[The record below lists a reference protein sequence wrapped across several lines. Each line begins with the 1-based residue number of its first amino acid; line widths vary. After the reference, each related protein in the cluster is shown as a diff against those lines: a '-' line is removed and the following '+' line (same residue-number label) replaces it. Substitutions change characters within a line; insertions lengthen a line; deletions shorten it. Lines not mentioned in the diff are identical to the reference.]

1 MTSLSKRPFAQRLKN
16 DLIFHGA
23 RALIALATAIPL
35 PVGIRIGRAIGRAAF
50 AVLRRDRAKVLRHL
64 KIAFPDS
71 SPEWRVATGRASFEN
86 LGRGFFELFHFEE
99 IFAGKVAPV
108 PYCRIEGREH
118 FDAALAG
125 GRGALMMTAHVGN
138 WELMAAYLAH
148 VGFPMNEIV
157 RSLYDPRI
165 DDMLNDH
172 RRKYGYMPIAR
183 GGGDAMKEIADVVAR
198 NGLIGI
204 LMDQDTRVRGVFAP
218 FLGPLAHTPTGPAF
232 LAYSLDIPVVTL
244 FNHREPDGGIV
255 IEIGPPIDLPR
266 SGDTNADVAEAT
278 RIFNDRISD
287 HIRRFPAQWVW
298 MHERWKKRPP
308 GEPEHLRP
316 APPSPPGSAWKGLA
330 LRLAT
335 GVACAVSQERADALG
350 GLLGRLSYALS
361 PRRSRLATQNLE
373 IALGKERTRA
383 ELTQIARR
391 SMENRGRNATDYLRA
406 GRIDAAYLNEC
417 VELVGEEHLRAS
429 LAEGRGAILICGHIG
444 SIDLGLWALSTS
456 GVPVALVDR
465 KLEDRFVWHWVR
477 RVRARF
483 GVGTWT
489 ADEAAQS
496 APVWLANNGCV
507 AWSIDRSVPRERGML
522 VRFFDRHVATDRTP
536 ARVAIATSTP
546 VHIAYS
552 LRVAPGRHRMVIEP
566 ALPRPTASGDAGDEA
581 IREFTQSINSRWQAV
596 IETFPDQWIWGHDRF
611 TVGPERV

>member
-1 MTSLSKRPFAQRLKN
+1 MTVSSKRSLSKRLKN
-16 DLIFHGA
+16 DFIFHAA
-23 RALIALATAIPL
+23 RGLIALATAIPL
-35 PVGIRIGRAIGRAAF
+35 HVGIRIGHAIGRAAF
-50 AVLRRDRAKVLRHL
+50 ALLRRDRAKVLRHL

-71 SPEWRVATGRASFEN
+71 SPEWRVATGRESFEN

-99 IFAGKVAPV
+99 IFEGRVAPV

-118 FDAALAG
+118 FDAALAE

-148 VGFPMNEIV
+148 VGYPMNEIV
-157 RSLYDPRI
+157 RSLYDERI

-172 RRKYGYMPIAR
+172 RRKYGYIPIAR

-232 LAYSLDIPVVTL
+232 LAYTLGIPVVTL

-266 SGDTNADVAEAT
+266 TGDTNADVAEAT

-316 APPSPPGSAWKGLA
+316 APPSPPGSVAKEIA
-330 LRLAT
+330 L
-335 GVACAVSQERADALG
+335 GVATRAVCAVSQNGADALG
-350 GLLGRLSYALS
+350 GWLGRVSYALS
-361 PRRSRLATQNLE
+361 PRRARLATQNLDV
-373 IALGKERTRA
+373 ALGKDRTRA
-383 ELTQIARR
+383 EIAEIARR
-391 SMENRGRNATDYLRA
+391 SVENRGRNATDYLRA
-406 GRIDAAYLNEC
+406 GLIDAAGLKAC
-417 VELVGEEHLRAS
+417 VEVVGEEHLRAS
-429 LAEGRGAILICGHIG
+429 LADGRGAMLICGHIG
-444 SIDLGLWALSTS
+444 SIDVGLWALSVA
-456 GVPVALVDR
+456 GLPIALVER
-465 KLEDRFVWHWVR
+465 RLEDRFLWHWVR

-483 GVGTWT
+483 GVVTWT
-489 ADEAAQS
+489 PEEAEPS

-507 AWSIDRSVPRERGML
+507 AWSIDRSVPRERAML

-536 ARVAIATSTP
+536 ARLAIERAAP
-546 VHIAYS
+546 VHVCYS
-552 LRVAPGRHRMVIEP
+552 LRVAPGRHRVVIEP
-566 ALPRPTASGDAGDEA
+566 ALARPDFVADAPDDA
-581 IREFTQSINSRWQAV
+581 IRELTQSINSRWQAV
-596 IETFPDQWIWGHDRF
+596 IETYPDQWIWGHDRF
-611 TVGPERV
+611 TVGPERS